1 MWEQESLAQEGGNVR
16 LTPIEIKN
24 QEFKKVMR
32 GYDTVEVDTF
42 IELVADKYQDLLE
55 ENERITKQNLILETE
70 MTNFKDVEKT
80 LKQTLKNV
88 QENSQIS
95 KENSAKEANLVKKE
109 AELASAQMLE
119 KTRLRVHK
127 MREEL
132 VSLQNQKHSLI
143 SRLRHLLSSQI
154 ELLEVL
160 EIDDVNINKIK
171 KRTKPNVSPTTKP
184 TLSKPGSPSIKIA
197 PKLAPKSN
205 PQNPGSKE
213 NKEKTHGKDLF
224 NDIFGENLDVDD
236 FNK

>member
-1 MWEQESLAQEGGNVR
+1 MK

-24 QEFKKVMR
+24 QEFKKAMR
-32 GYDTVEVDTF
+32 GYDAVEVDTF
-42 IELVADKYQDLLE
+42 IELVADKYQQLLE
-55 ENERITKQNLILETE
+55 ENEKIAKQNLVLETE
-70 MTNFKDVEKT
+70 MANFKDVEKT

-95 KENSAKEANLVKKE
+95 KENSAKEANLIKKE
-109 AELASAQMLE
+109 AELASAQLLE
-119 KTRLRVHK
+119 KSRLQVHK

-160 EIDDVNINKIK
+160 EIDDVDLKKIK
-171 KRTKPNVSPTTKP
+171 KRDKPVSTM
-184 TLSKPGSPSIKIA
+184 A
-197 PKLAPKSN
+197 PKPVPQKSEPVQTRPGIEPKQN
-205 PQNPGSKE
+205 PQSTEIKE

-224 NDIFGENLDVDD
+224 NDIFGENLDVDE

>member
-1 MWEQESLAQEGGNVR
+1 MR
-16 LTPIEIKN
+16 LTSIEIKN
-24 QEFKKVMR
+24 QEFKKAMR

-42 IELVADKYQDLLE
+42 IELVADKYQVLLE
-55 ENERITKQNLILETE
+55 ENETIAKQNLILETE
-70 MTNFKDVEKT
+70 MVNFKDIEKT

-95 KENSAKEANLVKKE
+95 KENSAKEANLIKKE

-132 VSLQNQKHSLI
+132 VNLQNQKHSLI
-143 SRLRHLLSSQI
+143 SRLRHLLSSQL

-160 EIDDVNINKIK
+160 EIDDVDLK
-171 KRTKPNVSPTTKP
+171 KLKDRSKPMVSTVAKP
-184 TLSKPGSPSIKIA
+184 TLSKTEPVKTGPVIA
-197 PKLAPKSN
+197 SK
-205 PQNPGSKE
+205 QNTQNTQSTNMNE
-213 NKEKTHGKDLF
+213 NKEKAHGKDLF

-236 FNK
+236 FIK